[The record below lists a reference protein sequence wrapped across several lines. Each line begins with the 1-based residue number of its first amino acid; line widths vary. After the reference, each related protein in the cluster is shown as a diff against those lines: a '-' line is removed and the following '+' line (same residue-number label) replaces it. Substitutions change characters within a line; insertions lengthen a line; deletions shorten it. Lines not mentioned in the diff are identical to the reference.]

1 MPRSGY
7 SKISSDDDEEVSFT
21 SALFFSWM
29 NGVLKT
35 GSQRPLDQDDF
46 LPLQEENS
54 ACFVTEKF
62 RESWEN
68 KKVHCKKNGKKPK
81 LWKSVFQMLSVEDVI
96 IILLGNSLFTV
107 SRLLFPLPLGYLVAK
122 LMSTET
128 GHSIPL
134 YACALA
140 LCFNALIGS
149 LGMHHQDY
157 KGEVLGIRISSA
169 LRGLVYHKVSTVQ
182 LKSIK
187 AFFCYS

>member
-21 SALFFSWM
+21 SALFFRWM
-29 NGVLKT
+29 NGVLNT

-68 KKVHCKKNGKKPK
+68 KKVHCKKNGEKPK

-96 IILLGNSLFTV
+96 IILLGNSLFTA

-128 GHSIPL
+128 GHSISL

-140 LCFNALIGS
+140 LCFNGLIGS

-182 LKSIK
+182 LNGTK